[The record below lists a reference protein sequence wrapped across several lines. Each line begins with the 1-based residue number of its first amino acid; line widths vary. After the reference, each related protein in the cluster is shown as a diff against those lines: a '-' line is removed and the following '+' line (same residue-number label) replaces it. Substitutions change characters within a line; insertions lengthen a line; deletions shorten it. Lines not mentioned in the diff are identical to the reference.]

1 MTIGSI
7 LKEALELGASDIIL
21 APNNYPSVKVDGE
34 VQFLSEH
41 GRLSKD
47 DLNRDIL
54 SIMWNEQKK
63 AFADSL
69 ELDFGIELQW
79 YGRFRANAFVQK
91 NGYSI
96 VFRTIASEIPHFED
110 LDLPESILNFTMKK
124 SGLVLVTGSV
134 WSGKSTT
141 LASLVHHINNTYN
154 KHIIT
159 IEDPVEFIH
168 DSYKS
173 LIEQREVWI
182 NTKSFDNGL
191 KYALR
196 QASDVIMLGEMRDI
210 ETFRL
215 ALRAAET
222 GNLVLATLHTS
233 GAARTIARII
243 DMFPADERAQIRSQ
257 LSESLIG
264 VVWQDL
270 IKQEGG
276 WRIVASEVLV
286 NNTSIANM
294 IRDENVHQINS
305 VIETGK
311 EDGMVTMKKSLE
323 RLYGKWLI
331 SEETLEEHLKKRK

>member
-7 LKEALELGASDIIL
+7 LKEALELEASDIIL
-21 APNNYPSVKVDGE
+21 APGNYPSVKVDGD

-54 SIMWNEQKK
+54 SIMWDAQKK
-63 AFADSL
+63 AFAEHL
-69 ELDFGIELQW
+69 ELDFGIELQG

-96 VFRTIASEIPHFED
+96 VFRTIKSDIPHFED
-110 LDLPESILNFTMKK
+110 LDLPQSILDFTAKK

-141 LASLVHHINNTYN
+141 LASMIHHINHNQN

-173 LIEQREVWI
+173 LIEQREVWV

-196 QASDVIMLGEMRDI
+196 QASDVIMLWEMRDI

-222 GNLVLATLHTS
+222 GNLVMATLHTS
-233 GAARTIARII
+233 GAARTISRII
-243 DMFPADERAQIRSQ
+243 DMFPPAEKDQIRSQ
-257 LSESLIG
+257 LSESLVG
-264 VVWQDL
+264 VVWQNL
-270 IKQEGG
+270 VKKEWG
-276 WRIVASEVLV
+276 WRVVASEVMV

-294 IRDENVHQINS
+294 IRDNNVHQINS
-305 VIETGK
+305 VIETGR

-323 RLYGKWLI
+323 KLYGKGLI
-331 SEETLEEHLKKRK
+331 SEETLNEHMKR

>member
-7 LKEALELGASDIIL
+7 LKEALGLNASDIIL

-63 AFADSL
+63 AFAEQL
-69 ELDFGIELQW
+69 ELDFGIELQG

-96 VFRTIASEIPHFED
+96 VFRTITSDIPHFED
-110 LDLPESILNFTMKK
+110 LDLPESILWFTAKK
-124 SGLVLVTGSV
+124 SWLVLVTGSV

-141 LASLVHHINNTYN
+141 LASLIHHINHTYN

-182 NTKSFDNGL
+182 NTKTFWNGL

-233 GAARTIARII
+233 WAARTISRII
-243 DMFPADERAQIRSQ
+243 DMFPADERAQIRAQ
-257 LSESLIG
+257 LSESLVW

-270 IKQEGG
+270 IKKEGG
-276 WRIVASEVLV
+276 WRVVASEVLV

-311 EDGMVTMKKSLE
+311 DDGMVTMKKSLE
-323 RLYGKWLI
+323 RLYGKGLI
-331 SEETLEEHLKKRK
+331 SEEKLSEHLKK